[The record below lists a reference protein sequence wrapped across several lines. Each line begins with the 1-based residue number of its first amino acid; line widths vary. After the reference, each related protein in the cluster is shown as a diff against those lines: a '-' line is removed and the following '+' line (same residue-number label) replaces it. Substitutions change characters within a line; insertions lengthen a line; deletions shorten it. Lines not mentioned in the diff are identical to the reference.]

1 MHFQR
6 SNRITPK
13 SFGWLRFVLILLE
26 TCALT
31 LATGC
36 ASRTAYVIARQN
48 GGYQVGITNRITLA
62 DQAHPREEEQ
72 ALRNYLLTQLPLQ
85 GFELVTPEQAEYA
98 LAYWIDK
105 SWRRGKVVVSHRQG
119 YWVNPTIEPGP
130 PFLLP
135 SSPYLW
141 TPSFTYSGQ
150 PQLGIQHVVE
160 VAYATQGIQ
169 LKLFYLESM
178 RSGRMQ
184 TAWEGYI
191 EAGDRV
197 SKQREPVLLRT
208 LLNYVGKDFVGRA
221 KLVQ

>member
-1 MHFQR
+1 MHRQFL
-6 SNRITPK
+6 NRATPQH
-13 SFGWLRFVLILLE
+13 FVWLRVIRLLVV

-31 LATGC
+31 LVTGC

-48 GGYQVGITNRITLA
+48 AEYQLGHTSKITLA
-62 DQAHPREEEQ
+62 DHAHPREAEQ
-72 ALRNYLLTQLPLQ
+72 ALREDLLTQLPLQ
-85 GFELVTPEQAEYA
+85 GFELVAPDQAEYA

-105 SWRRGKVVVSHRQG
+105 SWRRGKVVVSNRQG
-119 YWVNPTIEPGP
+119 YWLNPTIEPGP

-135 SSPYLW
+135 SSPYLG

-169 LKLFYLESM
+169 LKLYHLESM

-184 TAWEGYI
+184 TAWDGYI

-197 SKQREPVLLRT
+197 TKEREPLLLST
-208 LLNYVGKDFVGRA
+208 LLKYVGKDFVGRA
-221 KLVQ
+221 KLVE